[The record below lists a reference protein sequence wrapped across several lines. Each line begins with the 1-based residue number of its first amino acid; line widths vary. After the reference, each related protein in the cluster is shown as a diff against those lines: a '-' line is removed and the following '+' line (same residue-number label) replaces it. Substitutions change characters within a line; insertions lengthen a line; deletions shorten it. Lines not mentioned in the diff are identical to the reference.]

1 MKRIKFNAGRLRGV
15 YEIIPTI
22 IFIRYPVTGTAIE
35 LHWLSLGIGIAFI
48 KNELPDE

>member
-1 MKRIKFNAGRLRGV
+1 MKIKFNIGRLHGV